1 MRRSKPQSR
10 SNTHVKR
17 LQHLAAAFAAFR
29 RVNPRGR
36 RIPAGLRRQV
46 VAALDAGVSK
56 SDLTE
61 ACGVSWSQ
69 ATRWRSA
76 THANDVVTPAP
87 QVLSVVDT
95 GAPACLSADGDLELR
110 VGGWRIGVSRVTD

>member
-10 SNTHVKR
+10 SNTHAKR

-46 VAALDAGVSK
+46 VAALDAGVST
-56 SDLTE
+56 SALAE

-69 ATRWRSA
+69 ATRWKSA
-76 THANDVVTPAP
+76 AHAGGVVAAAP
-87 QVLSVVDT
+87 QVLSVVET
-95 GAPACLSADGDLELR
+95 GAPACLSSDGDIELR
-110 VGGWRIGVSRVTD
+110 VGAWRININRVSD

>member
-1 MRRSKPQSR
+1 MRRSEPQSL
-10 SNTHVKR
+10 SNRYAKR

-36 RIPAGLRRQV
+36 RIPMGLRRQV
-46 VAALDAGVSK
+46 VAALEAGVST
-56 SDLTE
+56 SALAE

-69 ATRWRSA
+69 ATRWRSVA
-76 THANDVVTPAP
+76 HASGVETAAP

-95 GAPACLSADGDLELR
+95 GAPACVSSDGDIELR
-110 VGGWRIGVSRVTD
+110 VGSWRISVSRVTD